1 MLFQQ
6 DPDYNST
13 YDYSYDYAYEEDIY
27 FDFGLL
33 GYVDQEDYEDVEI
46 KMTFDEMKKLI
57 DEVNADEPV
66 RSNFIK

>member
-1 MLFQQ
+1 MLLQQ

-33 GYVDQEDYEDVEI
+33 GYVDREDYEDVEI

-66 RSNFIK
+66 RLY